1 MPDLDYYKKK
11 LLWEKQS
18 ILNQIEGFNDKGYEG
33 LTNSLRDSTG
43 ELSFYDNHPGDGGS
57 DTFEREK
64 DIGLR
69 DNAKLILQMIND
81 ALEKIETGEY
91 GHCDSCGKA
100 INPERLEAM
109 PYSTFCFDCKSKS
122 ELRIGTNGHNSRPI
136 EENAIDSLHNGNPFA
151 MNDDIGATGGE
162 PKDYNGY
169 DGEDTWQDVARY
181 GTSNTP
187 SDIPG
192 AVNYEDTYIDADEG
206 QGMVDWGDGIMD
218 TSLGDGEVAEEDDY
232 LTGQRQKRRRKE
244 WE

>member
-1 MPDLDYYKKK
+1 MQDLDYYKKK

-18 ILNQIEGFNDKGYEG
+18 MLHQIGEVDDKGYEG
-33 LTNSLRDSTG
+33 LGHSLRYSTG
-43 ELSFYDNHPGDGGS
+43 ELSFYDNHPADQGTN
-57 DTFEREK
+57 TFDRAK
-64 DIGLR
+64 DIGIR
-69 DNAKLILQMIND
+69 GNAQLILQMIDD
-81 ALEKIETGEY
+81 ALEKIETGQY

-151 MNDDIGATGGE
+151 MTDDTDNVAF
-162 PKDYNGY
+162 
-169 DGEDTWQDVARY
+169 DGEDAWQAVARY

-187 SDIPG
+187 SDITG
-192 AVNYEDTYIDADEG
+192 AIDDDDSYIDADEN
-206 QGMVDWGDGIMD
+206 QGLVNWGDQIMD
-218 TSLGDGEVAEEDDY
+218 KSLGDGEVIDKDDQ